1 MSNLGYFKPSI
12 IIEELLSEDLR
23 EDSQN
28 FLQFLTA
35 YYEWL
40 QTTNITYE
48 FQNESFPSNVTEKTF
63 NKDEII
69 VGTSTL
75 AQAKIDQLDTAN
87 NQLIVTMLTNKQFNN
102 EEIFAQ
108 SIPEV
113 RFDITAS
120 SNVISY
126 SEIYANTV
134 ISSISIGDEIRIGG
148 ENHIVDNINSTA
160 IIIESDH
167 VAGARTAHIVKL
179 GPYVNV
185 SSIVDVTTKR
195 GIIKD
200 ISDNVIRKSGR
211 LLEYRDP
218 EKTIDK
224 YVNFLKQ
231 ELYDTFPKG
240 SVADER
246 TIARRLRDF
255 YKSKGNDESYR
266 FLFRML
272 FGEEIEL
279 KYPGEDLL
287 RISDGKFEQ
296 TNTLRVE
303 VTENI
308 FSFLNKTIAGATSG
322 ALGTVVEIRKII
334 ISETEVAQMELGLVV
349 GTFAAGE
356 QIYDV
361 ADSSLSANLYGI
373 ISGFT
378 IHDGGSGYDVGDN
391 IVLTGDG
398 SAASAKVS
406 SIRKSPIYKLKIND
420 IGYGYRNNLFASI
433 NNTGTGGDGL
443 IVAVESIANTYVIEE
458 PAGTYYEVGQIDK
471 ISILNRGRNY
481 AKKPVITLIDP
492 IIEPLGML
500 HQRLIV
506 IDDGGS
512 GYSIG
517 DGLNFIGSNT
527 ATAIGS
533 VASVAGSNNILLED
547 ATNIIFDNAL
557 DRILY
562 GFESIENETLIFYEN
577 EQDILK
583 EEGTLSTGAILRI
596 ELTDYGRGYDYLNLP
611 TVTITSS
618 GGADA
623 SLTVTGIQGRSA
635 DIEVDT
641 ANVESRYGVG
651 SIRDVEIID
660 FGLDYSTATV
670 DMTGSG
676 DGNANLIPIIVGSGT
691 SRGFWKNDDG
701 KIDYKVIQDSEYWQ
715 DFSYVIR
722 SGLVIERYA
731 SIVKEILHPAGTVFF
746 GEILIYNEINVT
758 PTFTGIV
765 DVVGAIQNYFIY
777 IRSLADVHIDS
788 DPQKI
793 EKEIP
798 LATNVLDELL
808 MEDGYKLVHQDLS
821 SILLEGYFFETNNTN
836 IDPVVIIEK
845 PIDLTGDEHTEYI
858 VNIER
863 PIDIH
868 IDSDPQKIE
877 KEIPLEALNP
887 APLTND
893 TNIDPVVIIEKHIDL
908 TGDEHSQK
916 IEKEYEL
923 PIDVH
928 ITSNK
933 EYEIILERDVDVS
946 TLNDKE
952 YIIKFAIEGFAGD
965 LAPHSQKVE
974 KEYELPIDVHI
985 TSNKEYLIYYQTEA
999 NTAIN
1004 SDPQK
1009 IEKEIPSIGTKFD
1022 NSVGISE
1029 SIEKEYHL
1037 LVDVVPDNI
1046 TEYIVQQELDGANA
1060 AVGAPAGPITST
1072 YGEQQIIVFALSP
1085 ISSLQDITFDTEYL
1099 TTVDVWSKI
1108 TGTVNVSSNVVFG
1121 TGTTFLS
1128 DFIEDTPIVIDN
1140 TEKFVVKS
1148 VANNVYMELNVP
1160 SQSSYTD
1167 VYAYR

>member
-1 MSNLGYFKPSI
+1 MSNLGSFKPSI
-12 IIEELLSEDLR
+12 HLEELLTEELR

-28 FLQFLTA
+28 FVQFLTA

-40 QTTNITYE
+40 QTTSITYE
-48 FQNESFPSNVTEKTF
+48 SQNGSFAKG
-63 NKDEII
+63 EIV

-75 AQAKIDQLDTAN
+75 AQATINQVDSTN
-87 NQLIVTMLTNKQFNN
+87 NQLIVTMSTNKQFDNQ
-102 EEIFAQ
+102 EVFAQ

-113 RFDITAS
+113 RFNVAAGSNTITYS
-120 SNVISY
+120 SSY
-126 SEIYANTV
+126 SNTV
-134 ISSISIGDEIRIGG
+134 LAALSTENEIRING
-148 ENHIVDNINSTA
+148 ENHIIDTINTNA
-160 IIIESDH
+160 IVIESVH
-167 VAGARTAHIVKL
+167 TTGANLAHLVKL
-179 GPYVNV
+179 GPYVN
-185 SSIVDVTTKR
+185 IVNVLDTSTPR
-195 GIIKD
+195 ATISD
-200 ISDNVIRKSGR
+200 LSDNVIRKSGK
-211 LLEYRDP
+211 LLDYRDP

-224 YVNFLKQ
+224 YVDFLKQ
-231 ELYDTFPKG
+231 ELYNTFPKDP
-240 SVADER
+240 AANER
-246 TIARRLRDF
+246 QLARRLREF
-255 YKSKGNDESYR
+255 YKAKGNDESYR
-266 FLFRML
+266 FLFRVL
-272 FGEEIEL
+272 FNQEIEL

-287 RISDGKFEQ
+287 RISDGKFEK
-296 TNTLRVE
+296 TNTLRVQD
-303 VTENI
+303 TPNI
-308 FSFLNKTIAGATSG
+308 FEFLNKTVVGANSG
-322 ALGTVVEIRKII
+322 ALGTVVDIRKII
-334 ISETEVAQMELGLVV
+334 VAETEIAQMELGLVV
-349 GTFAAGE
+349 GTFDAGE
-356 QIYDV
+356 EIYDV
-361 ADSSLSANLYGI
+361 NDTELSANLYGI
-373 ISGFT
+373 VSGFT
-378 IHDGGSGYDVGDN
+378 INDGGSGYEDGDTLV
-391 IVLTGDG
+391 ISGDG
-398 SAASAKVS
+398 SGALARVS
-406 SIRKSPIYKLKIND
+406 SIRRSPVYKLKIND
-420 IGYGYRNNLFASI
+420 IGYGYRNSLLATV

-458 PAGTYYEVGQIDK
+458 PAGTYYEVGQIDE

-517 DGLNFIGSNT
+517 DALNFIGSNT
-527 ATAIGS
+527 ATAIGD

-547 ATNIIFDNAL
+547 ATSIVFDNAL
-557 DRILY
+557 NRTLY
-562 GFESIENETLIFYEN
+562 GFEIQNNRTLTFYEN
-577 EQDILK
+577 ERDVLK
-583 EEGTLSTGAILRI
+583 EEGTLPTGAILRI
-596 ELTDYGRGYDYLNLP
+596 ELTDYGKGYDYLNLP
-611 TVTITSS
+611 TVAITSS
-618 GGADA
+618 GGAGA

-635 DIEVDT
+635 NVEVDT
-641 ANVESRYGVG
+641 ANVEAKYGIG
-651 SIRDVEIID
+651 SIREIEI
-660 FGLDYSTATV
+660 LDYGLNYLNAAADV
-670 DMTGSG
+670 TGSG
-676 DGNANLIPIIVGSGT
+676 DGNANLTALVTGSAT
-691 SRGFWKNDDG
+691 SKGFWINDDG
-701 KIDYKVIQDSEYWQ
+701 KVDYKYIQDSEYWQ

-722 SGLVIERYA
+722 CGLVFERYA
-731 SIVKEILHPAGTVFF
+731 NIVKEILHPAGTVFF
-746 GEILIYNEINVT
+746 GEILIYNEISVT
-758 PTFTGIV
+758 PTFTGMI
-765 DVVGAIQNYFIY
+765 DVIGAIQNYFIY

-798 LATNVLDELL
+798 LEALDPAPL
-808 MEDGYKLVHQDLS
+808 
-821 SILLEGYFFETNNTN
+821 TNNNN

-845 PIDLTGDEHTEYI
+845 PIDLTGDEH
-858 VNIER
+858 
-863 PIDIH
+863 
-868 IDSDPQKIE
+868 
-877 KEIPLEALNP
+877 
-887 APLTND
+887 
-893 TNIDPVVIIEKHIDL
+893 
-908 TGDEHSQK
+908 SQK
-916 IEKEYEL
+916 VEKEYEL

-952 YIIKFAIEGFAGD
+952 YIVKFAIEGFAGD

-1128 DFIEDTPIVIDN
+1128 DFIEDTPIIIDN
-1140 TEKFVVKS
+1140 TEKFIVKN